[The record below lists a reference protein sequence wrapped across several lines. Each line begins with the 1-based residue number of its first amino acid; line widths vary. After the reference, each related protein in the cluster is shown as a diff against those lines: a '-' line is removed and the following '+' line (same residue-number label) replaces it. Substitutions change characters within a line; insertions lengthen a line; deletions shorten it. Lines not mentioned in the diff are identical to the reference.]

1 MVAAAVTPRVPDP
14 RSFRP
19 MPLPRRLPGHSLR
32 LASAVLVL
40 AAVAACVP
48 RAPDLL
54 TSGACLAPDEVT
66 DADGDFRRHPELF
79 GPERCVRQTSFRE
92 GGRTW
97 TVQTVRNT
105 ARAGPLWV
113 LPHDN
118 EQAAVDTAVYALARY
133 GGTAVLVETGGR
145 RDNGATDPN
154 RAFDAGRSRCTAGAP
169 ASRYVAAML
178 GSRSRGA
185 PVIALHTN
193 APGIAGR
200 RGSGSVS
207 IRAPGKAGT
216 AYPGIGAS
224 GGLASPDSLV
234 ITAVSGPTPDGRTAA
249 LVADLTGAGVNV
261 LVETTSSAATDC
273 SLSHYAAL
281 NGVRPYLNIEVVD
294 GDSATQRRILDIV
307 MGALGE

>member
-1 MVAAAVTPRVPDP
+1 
-14 RSFRP
+14 

-48 RAPDLL
+48 RTSDLL

-200 RGSGSVS
+200 RGSGSIS
-207 IRAPGKAGT
+207 IRTPGKAGT
-216 AYPGIGAS
+216 AFPGTGAT
-224 GGLASPDSLV
+224 GRLASSDSLV
-234 ITAVSGPTPDGRTAA
+234 ITAIAQGPALDARTAA
-249 LVADLTGAGVNV
+249 LVAKLTGEGVNV
-261 LVETTSSAATDC
+261 LMERTSPSTTDC

-281 NGVRPYLNIEVVD
+281 NGIRPYLNIEVVD
-294 GDSATQRRILDIV
+294 GDSATQRQILDIA
-307 MGALGE
+307 MAALGK